1 MLLPLKYES
10 TRSSYFQSVRIHL
23 WLSHQHDF
31 ASVQKLCLRSHPSV
45 PNFVSS
51 PSFSHFTALSHSA
64 TQDGLE
70 FMASLLPQL
79 ESHM

>member
-1 MLLPLKYES
+1 MLLSLKYES
-10 TRSSYFQSVRIHL
+10 TWSSYFQSVRIHL

-31 ASVQKLCLRSHPSV
+31 ASVQKLRLGSHPSV

-51 PSFSHFTALSHSA
+51 PSFSHFAAVSHSA

-79 ESHM
+79 ELHV